1 MQTLENFSNFVI
13 FQTETGKVNVDV
25 FFQDDTLWLTQKNM
39 AQIFETT
46 PQNITS
52 HLKNIFEE
60 GEADANLTCKEFL
73 QVQKEGKREV

>member
-1 MQTLENFSNFVI
+1 
-13 FQTETGKVNVDV
+13 
-25 FFQDDTLWLTQKNM
+25 M